1 MADGQLV
8 DWWRAGDAIMPVML
22 AVAGVLYLRI
32 GERAWA
38 LWSTGGRARAD
49 AILAGLDA
57 PTHPERAAW
66 AAHYAG
72 IAAEAEL
79 TRGLGLI
86 RVLTTLLP
94 LLGLLGTVQGMI
106 MAFAQIQHKRGQVRD
121 GTCA

>member
-1 MADGQLV
+1 VADGQLV

-79 TRGLGLI
+79 TRGLGLF
-86 RVLTTLLP
+86 LTERQDTTARGINP
-94 LLGLLGTVQGMI
+94 TPV
-106 MAFAQIQHKRGQVRD
+106 KRGTKR
-121 GTCA
+121 A